1 LAICFWQAL
10 RGKTLEQID
19 ALFESTTAI
28 EDARAREEILQIMTG
43 DAYNSAVSTGEVYKA
58 KTKLVERVGER
69 KAAQTTQDE
78 ITNA

>member
-1 LAICFWQAL
+1 
-10 RGKTLEQID
+10 
-19 ALFESTTAI
+19 
-28 EDARAREEILQIMTG
+28 MTG